1 MITYLKG
8 KLAFKDPTHVII
20 DIHGIGYE
28 VKISLN
34 TYGKIADKE
43 EVMLHTYLH
52 IKEDAHTL
60 YGFIEASEK
69 KAFLDLISISGVGAN
84 TGLMILSSMSV
95 PELQQAIS
103 EGDHPTIQRVKGIG
117 AKTAQRI
124 VLELKDKITK
134 SGISVPEGA
143 GHGFVQNS
151 NKLKQEALQAL
162 ITLGFTKA
170 QAEKNIMT
178 VLKKS
183 GPDVSLETLI
193 KASLK
198 SSS

>member
-8 KLAFKDPTHVII
+8 KLAYKDPTHVII